1 MMKKILISA
10 LVACS
15 LFVVSMSSVLA
26 ADETETI
33 TDDEDD
39 VMDWLAENEE
49 DVYVDNKP
57 NIDIVEVNFSRDDNI
72 LTLALSV
79 KGQIQN
85 KGNLDN
91 VFEFTEAAEY
101 IAYYFE
107 IVTNTETG
115 YEIYYVNNQC
125 KLWYLDDWEMED
137 YPDPE
142 VVPDEDF
149 NAAGSD
155 LMISFSLK
163 NSSEDIEYLTANVVE
178 VKDSLEDPIFFAD
191 EVSFTSEGGDGDGDD
206 DVDDDVD
213 DDGDG
218 DGDGDTGTDD
228 SSNSNIL
235 LFVAAIGII
244 VVAGVAVV
252 IYIIRR

>member
-1 MMKKILISA
+1 MMKKILISV

-15 LFVVSMSSVLA
+15 LFMISMSSVLA

-39 VMDWLAENEE
+39 VMDWFAENEE

-57 NIDIVEVNFSRDDNI
+57 NIDIVEVIFSRDDNI
-72 LTLALSV
+72 LTLTLSV

-85 KGNLDN
+85 KGNLDD
-91 VFEFTEAAEY
+91 VIEFTEGAEY

-107 IVTNTETG
+107 IVTTTETA

-142 VVPDEDF
+142 VVPEEDF

-155 LMISFSLK
+155 IMISFSLK

-191 EVSFTSEGGDGDGDD
+191 EVSFPSEGGDEDGDSDGDGDGDD
-206 DVDDDVD
+206 A
-213 DDGDG
+213 GE
-218 DGDGDTGTDD
+218 DD
-228 SSNSNIL
+228 SSNSGIL
-235 LFVAAIGII
+235 IFAAAIGII
-244 VVAGVAVV
+244 VVAGVAVL